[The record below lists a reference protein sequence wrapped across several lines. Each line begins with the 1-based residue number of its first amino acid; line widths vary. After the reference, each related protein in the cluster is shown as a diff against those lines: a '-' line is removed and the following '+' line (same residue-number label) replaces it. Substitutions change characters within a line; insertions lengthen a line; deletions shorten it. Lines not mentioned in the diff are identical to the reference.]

1 MVDSELK
8 SILLKSGSENL
19 YGQIIVVQSKKG
31 NRKIKQF
38 NEYIKNSL
46 IMDFFSFIMDF
57 FSFKLTFE
65 EIISGHITK
74 GVNTNKNAILK
85 QKIRLFGC

>member
-8 SILLKSGSENL
+8 SILLKFGSENL

-46 IMDFFSFIMDF
+46 IMDFFLLS
-57 FSFKLTFE
+57 SPLK
-65 EIISGHITK
+65 K
-74 GVNTNKNAILK
+74 GFQVMLLK
-85 QKIRLFGC
+85 G

>member
-19 YGQIIVVQSKKG
+19 FRQIIVVQSKKG

-38 NEYIKNSL
+38 NEYKKNSL
-46 IMDFFSFIMDF
+46 NVF

-65 EIISGHITK
+65 ERISDHATER
-74 GVNTNKNAILK
+74 VNTNKNAILK
-85 QKIRLFGC
+85 QT